1 MLFVAFEHLSDD
13 ARLLLLYEREREFLM
28 CLTGSLGRK
37 MLDIMV
43 KMVKC
48 DFAFPDHPCME

>member
-1 MLFVAFEHLSDD
+1 
-13 ARLLLLYEREREFLM
+13 M